1 MFVCDRGTGAQQFR
15 GLVMTEVH
23 RWRPRRYK
31 FEFHLSGMIAD
42 HRRNL
47 RRVGKI
53 ETLPILQI
61 CPRPPQTIG
70 DIYHFKFSVV
80 GKIWNSR
87 ETVKSPIVWD
97 FPDIREPGFNIS
109 NVITTCY
116 LFLDGYSSRKFKR
129 RRITFD

>member
-47 RRVGKI
+47 GRVGKI

-97 FPDIREPGFNIS
+97 FPDI
-109 NVITTCY
+109 
-116 LFLDGYSSRKFKR
+116 
-129 RRITFD
+129 